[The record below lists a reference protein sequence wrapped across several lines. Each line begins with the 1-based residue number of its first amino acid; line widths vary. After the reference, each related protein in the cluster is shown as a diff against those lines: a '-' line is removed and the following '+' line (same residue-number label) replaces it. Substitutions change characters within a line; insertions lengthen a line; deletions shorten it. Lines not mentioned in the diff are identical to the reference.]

1 MQKVNGDIFTG
12 VLTKAF
18 KVEKGFKG
26 IMEMKEGK
34 VGISVG
40 YDGKLAD
47 TLKNFQM
54 KEITVCGTLHVPA
67 DKMPYVEVREII
79 ETATVIKRGRVATT
93 PELRYTQN
101 GIAYASFKLAVNH
114 GYGDNRITYFY
125 SCTLWG
131 NEKETNPAIS
141 FVEKIDK
148 GQELIVRGRPQFI
161 EKEKILL
168 QPYGCEYELIRK
180 PQNAEEKRKK
190 RTVLLTL
197 LKLILS
203 ILTKLSP
210 MTAMKT
216 SPLRVFAGSAC
227 KHFLLL

>member
-1 MQKVNGDIFTG
+1 MQKVNGDVFTG

-47 TLKNFQM
+47 TLKNCQM

-93 PELRYTQN
+93 PELRYTHN
-101 GIAYASFKLAVNH
+101 GVAYASFKLAVNH
-114 GYGDNRITYFY
+114 GYGNNRITYFY
-125 SCTLWG
+125 RCTLWG
-131 NEKETNPAIS
+131 SEKENNPAIS
-141 FVEKIDK
+141 FVAKIGK

-161 EKEKILL
+161 EKNKYYYCNLTVV
-168 QPYGCEYELIRK
+168 EYELIGK
-180 PQNAEEKRKK
+180 PQNAEEKAKEEK
-190 RTVLLTL
+190 NSF
-197 LKLILS
+197 ID
-203 ILTKLSP
+203 
-210 MTAMKT
+210 T
-216 SPLRVFAGSAC
+216 SEVDAVDIDEAFADDGDDAVP
-227 KHFLLL
+227 F

>member
-1 MQKVNGDIFTG
+1 MQKVNGDVFTG

-34 VGISVG
+34 VGKVGISVG
-40 YDGKLAD
+40 YDGKLTD

-101 GIAYASFKLAVNH
+101 GVAYASFKLAVNH
-114 GYGDNRITYFY
+114 GWGQHRITYFY

-148 GQELIVRGRPQFI
+148 GQEIIVRGRPQFI
-161 EKEKILL
+161 EKDKKYYCNLTVVEH
-168 QPYGCEYELIRK
+168 ELIRK
-180 PQNAEEKRKK
+180 PQNAEKKAEEKNSIIDTSEVD
-190 RTVLLTL
+190 TVD
-197 LKLILS
+197 IDE
-203 ILTKLSP
+203 
-210 MTAMKT
+210 A
-216 SPLRVFAGSAC
+216 FADDGDEEIP
-227 KHFLLL
+227 F